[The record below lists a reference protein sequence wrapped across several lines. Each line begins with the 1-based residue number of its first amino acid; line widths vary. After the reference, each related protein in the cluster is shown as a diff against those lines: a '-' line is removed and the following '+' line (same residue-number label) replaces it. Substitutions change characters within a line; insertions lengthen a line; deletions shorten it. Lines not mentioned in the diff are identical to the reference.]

1 MVWKTNSRMVAYEPT
16 GCGSA
21 NNSSKLVEV
30 LEELWPIWTAPR
42 NTPTKYRRPS
52 GPEKTGQK
60 HFLATMRAHEAALV
74 KLNRNAGE
82 HTCFAWKQKT
92 RYGPLYP
99 VTAQQAKQV
108 AMWGTP
114 IDSMKWRDFLLMSE
128 FVLQLPNS
136 ASHAGIGEIREV
148 VLIKML
154 YKNTLTCRHLPTPI
168 NG

>member
-1 MVWKTNSRMVAYEPT
+1 MVIVLQELPQALKSCWQNRTRSAHMQPFANFFSKPAVSSIHTSDVSLKPQCQPTYYWCSRQLPEILQP
-16 GCGSA
+16 
-21 NNSSKLVEV
+21 N
-30 LEELWPIWTAPR
+30 
-42 NTPTKYRRPS
+42 RRPS

-60 HFLATMRAHEAALV
+60 HCLATMRAHESALV

-108 AMWGTP
+108 AAMWSTP

-128 FVLQLPNS
+128 FVLQLPSS
-136 ASHAGIGEIREV
+136 ASHAGIGEIR
-148 VLIKML
+148 
-154 YKNTLTCRHLPTPI
+154 
-168 NG
+168 